1 MPANLENS
9 AVATRLGKVS
19 FHSNPKERQ
28 RQSALCAALQVFLPS
43 LGAFLLTYRMIYHP
57 FISSV
62 TSPTCSSALI
72 FFLYYRKKKKRERM
86 ETINSNFCVLLHKP
100 TFTHLPLCILP
111 STVLSLLHGR
121 LVFFV
126 HFPPSCFK
134 DIASVAAVLIL
145 NQMIPLYRN
154 IPNRI

>member
-1 MPANLENS
+1 
-9 AVATRLGKVS
+9 
-19 FHSNPKERQ
+19 
-28 RQSALCAALQVFLPS
+28 
-43 LGAFLLTYRMIYHP
+43 
-57 FISSV
+57 
-62 TSPTCSSALI
+62 
-72 FFLYYRKKKKRERM
+72 M

>member
-9 AVATRLGKVS
+9 AVATGLEKVS
-19 FHSNPKERQ
+19 FHFNPKERQ
-28 RQSALCAALQVFLPS
+28 RQSAVCAALQVFLPS

-57 FISSV
+57 FISSL
-62 TSPTCSSALI
+62 TSPTCSSALL
-72 FFLYYRKKKKRERM
+72 FFLFYGGKKKM
-86 ETINSNFCVLLHKP
+86 ETINSNFRVLLHKP

-121 LVFFV
+121 LVLFV

-134 DIASVAAVLIL
+134 DIVSVAAVLIL

-154 IPNRI
+154 IPNMI

>member
-72 FFLYYRKKKKRERM
+72 FFLYYGKKKKEREWKQS
-86 ETINSNFCVLLHKP
+86 TATFVCFC
-100 TFTHLPLCILP
+100 TNLP
-111 STVLSLLHGR
+111 SHICPYA
-121 LVFFV
+121 FC
-126 HFPPSCFK
+126 H
-134 DIASVAAVLIL
+134 
-145 NQMIPLYRN
+145 PLYCLCSMEGQSSLYIFPLPVLRTLLLWLLSSS
-154 IPNRI
+154 